1 MTILITRHSFEGLAH
16 RAASRHESARQAPE
30 YGRSPNTVG
39 APFPVARFPR
49 SDRDLT
55 SAGMG
60 CCCPT
65 PIPADHQ
72 AGAA

>member
-1 MTILITRHSFEGLAH
+1 MTIRLTLHSFEGLAH

-39 APFPVARFPR
+39 APFPVAMFR

-65 PIPADHQ
+65 PISADHQ
-72 AGAA
+72 ADAA

>member
-1 MTILITRHSFEGLAH
+1 MTILLTRRSFEGLAH
-16 RAASRHESARQAPE
+16 MDASRHESARQAPE
-30 YGRSPNTVG
+30 YGSSPITVG
-39 APFPVARFPR
+39 APFPVAMFR

-65 PIPADHQ
+65 PIPADPQ